1 MADATPSGAPN
12 TLPPLDEKGFPYD
25 TTWVSILQFFVKEP
39 DQAQFEQDLDAM
51 YELGKKQ
58 PGYIWAHYGRSMIDG
73 RYFVISEW
81 ESYEQMKAWEHEP
94 THEALG
100 DAWEPRYEAGRDMEN
115 RKLIPWYRPDKPR
128 KAWTK

>member
-1 MADATPSGAPN
+1 MADETPQ
-12 TLPPLDEKGFPYD
+12 TLPPLDEKGFPYN
-25 TTWVSILQFFVKEP
+25 TNWVSILQFFVKES
-39 DQAQFEQDLDAM
+39 DQADFEQDLDAM

-81 ESYEQMKAWEHEP
+81 ESYEQMKAWEHEE

-100 DAWEPRYEAGRDMEN
+100 DAWESRYLAGHDMEN
-115 RKLIPWYRPDKPR
+115 RKLIPWYRPDKPK